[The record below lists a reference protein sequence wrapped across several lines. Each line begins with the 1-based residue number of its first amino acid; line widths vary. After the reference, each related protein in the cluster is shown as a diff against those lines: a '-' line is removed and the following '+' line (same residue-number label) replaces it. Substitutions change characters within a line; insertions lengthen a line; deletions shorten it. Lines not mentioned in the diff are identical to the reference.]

1 MKIGVLA
8 TGFGMV
14 HLRTFQNHPL
24 VDEVV
29 FFSCTQSRVDEVSAK
44 LGLLGTTNM
53 DDILCDPSVDVVT
66 IVLPHAIHAQ
76 TAIRAMERG

>member
-24 VDEVV
+24 VDEV
-29 FFSCTQSRVDEVSAK
+29 SAK

-53 DDILCDPSVDVVT
+53 DDILCDPSVDMVT
-66 IVLPHAIHAQ
+66 IVLPHALHAQ